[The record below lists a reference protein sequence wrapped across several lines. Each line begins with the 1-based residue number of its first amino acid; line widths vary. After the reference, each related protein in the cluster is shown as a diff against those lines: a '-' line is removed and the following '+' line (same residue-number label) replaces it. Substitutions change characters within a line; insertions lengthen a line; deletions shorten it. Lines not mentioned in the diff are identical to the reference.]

1 MIALILPMLQNS
13 IYVKEVFLQMTGR
26 ALDEDGSHHQLPYR
40 DHFKAN
46 KFTLGAL

>member
-1 MIALILPMLQNS
+1 MIALILRLLQII
-13 IYVKEVFLQMTGR
+13 IYVKEVFLQLTGS